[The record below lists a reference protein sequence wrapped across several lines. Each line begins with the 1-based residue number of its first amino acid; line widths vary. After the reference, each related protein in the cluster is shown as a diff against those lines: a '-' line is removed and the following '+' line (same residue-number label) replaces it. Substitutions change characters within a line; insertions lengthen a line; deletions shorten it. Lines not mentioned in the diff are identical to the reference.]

1 MQENKILL
9 LRIHLFL
16 YISTS
21 LDFLFEKIKPKSSK
35 HLIIC
40 VLQAQREPAEGAQI
54 ILKNLIHI

>member
-35 HLIIC
+35 HLIC